1 MSVRRLALEQPAS
14 FEFSPQ
20 NLEWAKELIAKYPEG
35 KERSAVI
42 PLLWRAQEQNDGW
55 TSEPAMRTVADML
68 GMAYIRVYEVA
79 TFYTMFQLSPVG
91 KKAHVQ
97 VCGTTPCMLRG
108 AKDLIAIC
116 KKRIAETPHTLSSDG
131 DFSWEE
137 VECLGACVNAPM
149 IQIFKDT
156 YEDLD
161 EAALERLLDAFAQ
174 EKAQG
179 QPPTPGPQI
188 ERDLSCPQGGLTS
201 LIEVPDYVPLNLKFG
216 AEPSAEVT
224 AKKPEQQEP
233 ISKPEAPAT
242 SEKSSEKTELDSA
255 DETNTKPAPLTAVRE
270 TPVND
275 PTSQDEIA
283 NDVKSA
289 AAAAVTEKIQSSPG
303 KEPSDE
309 APKDEAPTDEDRPE
323 FLEGPR
329 GGKADDL
336 KMIKGVG
343 PKLEGTLNGLG
354 IYHFD
359 QITKWSANEIAWVDN
374 SLSFKGRIEREDW
387 ISQAKQL
394 AAGIET
400 EFSKRAS
407 YDDNRKN
414 DKPEGEV

>member
-1 MSVRRLALEQPAS
+1 MSVRRLAKEQPS
-14 FEFSPQ
+14 GFEFTPE
-20 NLEWAKELIAKYPEG
+20 NLAWAQELIAKYPEG

-108 AKDLIAIC
+108 AKDLIEVC
-116 KKRIAETPHTLSSDG
+116 KRRIAKSPHTLSEDG

-161 EAALERLLDAFAQ
+161 EASLEDLLDTFARG
-174 EKAQG
+174 EK
-179 QPPTPGPQI
+179 PKPGPQI

-201 LIEVPDYVPLNLKFG
+201 LIEVPDYVPLSKDG
-216 AEPSAEVT
+216 SAHSSVSHSTPEEPAAPVEPASPEPVADQEQETETVSAVAEPEPETPKRPEGIKGLGAMAAAALAQKAGFMAESAN
-224 AKKPEQQEP
+224 KPQNEGV
-233 ISKPEAPAT
+233 KPEA
-242 SEKSSEKTELDSA
+242 
-255 DETNTKPAPLTAVRE
+255 
-270 TPVND
+270 
-275 PTSQDEIA
+275 
-283 NDVKSA
+283 
-289 AAAAVTEKIQSSPG
+289 
-303 KEPSDE
+303 
-309 APKDEAPTDEDRPE
+309 
-323 FLEGPR
+323 LEGPR
-329 GGKADDL
+329 DGQADDL

-343 PKLEGTLNGLG
+343 PKLEDTLNELG
-354 IYHFD
+354 IYHYE
-359 QITKWSANEIAWVDN
+359 QIANWSRDNIDWVDN
-374 SLSFKGRIEREDW
+374 FLSFKGRIDREDW
-387 ISQAKQL
+387 LAQATQL
-394 AAGIET
+394 ARGEET

-407 YDDNRKN
+407 YEDT
-414 DKPEGEV
+414 PGGEA